1 MTALSGKAQTVL
13 GTAEPDALGFALMH
27 EHLYLDLRPNHPPD
41 ADSPASELAKWSAP
55 LSLAN
60 LHLARRA
67 LPLQD
72 NYVLDSEA
80 DAVAEIS
87 RFRALGGGTLVDV
100 TSRGLGRDPAALARA
115 SRAAG
120 LNIVMGCGWYQKVF
134 HPPEMDARS
143 VEDLTR
149 EIVEDITIGADGTGI
164 RAGIIGEI
172 GVNGDPITPNETKN
186 IRAAARAS
194 AETGA
199 AISFHAPQ
207 IVAEKHALLDIAER
221 EGADLSRAIM
231 GHSCGMAGDIDAMLN
246 LLKRGVYIEF
256 DTLGVV
262 RAAPEPSRDHLVAAA
277 IPKLMD
283 AGYEDRILLSQ
294 DVCWK
299 SHLTRYGGA
308 GYSYLQET
316 FLPYLATLGVDES
329 AQRRIMAENPKRAL
343 TFD

>member
-13 GTAEPDALGFALMH
+13 GTAEPDALGFSLMH
-27 EHLYLDLRPNHPPD
+27 EHLYLDLRPNHQPD
-41 ADSPASELAKWSAP
+41 AGSTASELAKWGAP

-80 DAVAEIS
+80 DAVEEIS

-115 SRAAG
+115 SRATG

-134 HPPEMDARS
+134 HPPEMDGRS
-143 VEDLTR
+143 AEDLAR
-149 EIVEDITIGADGTGI
+149 EIAEDITVGADGTGI

-172 GVNGDPITPNETKN
+172 GVNGDPITPNEIKN

-231 GHSCGMAGDIDAMLN
+231 GHSCGMAGDIPAMLE

-262 RAAPEPSRDHLVAAA
+262 RASPEPSRDHLAAAA

-299 SHLTRYGGA
+299 SHLRRHGGS
-308 GYSYLQET
+308 GYAYIQET
-316 FLPYLATLGVDES
+316 FLPYLAALGVDE
-329 AQRRIMAENPKRAL
+329 AARRRIMVENPKRAL

>member
-13 GTAEPDALGFALMH
+13 GIAEPDALGFALMH

-41 ADSPASELAKWSAP
+41 ADSPASELAKWDAP
-55 LSLAN
+55 LSLDN

-72 NYVLDSEA
+72 NYVLDSET

-115 SRAAG
+115 SRASG

-134 HPPEMDARS
+134 HPTEMDRRS

-149 EIVEDITIGADGTGI
+149 EIVEDITVGADGTGI

-194 AETGA
+194 AETGV